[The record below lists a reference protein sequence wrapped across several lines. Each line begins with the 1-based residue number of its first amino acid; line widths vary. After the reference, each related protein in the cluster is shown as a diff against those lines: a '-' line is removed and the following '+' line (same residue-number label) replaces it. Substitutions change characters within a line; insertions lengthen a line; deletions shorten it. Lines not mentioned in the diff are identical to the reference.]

1 MRKLNAGRYTRKSRE
16 DDKSPSFR
24 LDAQKRIL
32 SEHCKAQG
40 WNCIEYD
47 EDIAS
52 ASKGNIQ
59 NLEARKRLEADIR
72 AGKIDIVLVIDLS
85 RLSRDESMED
95 YVFWLALC
103 AENNV
108 CIATPTRKLNPSET
122 SDWMLLLIEGG
133 FSSTEMKILKIR
145 MEQGRREAF
154 MKGSFLGG
162 TPPAPYI
169 YHAESRQPVIEQTA
183 LSLYQKIWRLAET
196 FSAKSISEQ
205 LGLPYSSVRRA
216 LADDRLDFYQAQ
228 RRDLQTSEMIT
239 CQWPAV
245 MTPDQAARIRAAR
258 RTRTSNGQSTKP
270 TSLLSGLNLL
280 KCGYCGQTV
289 KTWFNGR
296 PRKDGTKLRY
306 YGCSSKDTSNKCPK
320 SRTVPQIVL
329 DTRLLTNVFNT
340 IGCLEDL
347 MRHWLASQGR
357 DDYDSQ
363 RKKLEIEER
372 SLQQQ
377 MDRLIESVTKDVFS
391 LDQAAKIK
399 SKLTTALAA
408 IKAEKHSLKSTQIS
422 PPDWDSLLLTR
433 EEFDHLDFTDRRRFL
448 SLLLDEVRVYQ
459 TYAILNFKFP
469 RDKNGDRTARIH
481 LPEPRRGTA
490 WHRQPLYKIE

>member
-108 CIATPTRKLNPSET
+108 CIATPTRMLNPSET

-228 RRDLQTSEMIT
+228 RRDLQTNEMIT

-258 RTRTSNGQSTKP
+258 RTRSTNGMSTKP
-270 TSLLSGLNLL
+270 NSLLSSLDIL
-280 KCGYCGQTV
+280 KCGYCSNSV
-289 KTWFNGR
+289 KTWSNGKI
-296 PRKDGTKLRY
+296 RKDGSQIKY
-306 YGCSSKDTSNKCPK
+306 YGCNTKNSKLRCIK
-320 SRTVPQIVL
+320 SRTIPQIILNDGV
-329 DTRLLTNVFNT
+329 LTNIFNT
-340 IGCLEDL
+340 IKCLEDL
-347 MRHWLASQGR
+347 MRHWLSSQGSN
-357 DDYDSQ
+357 DLSI
-363 RKKLEIEER
+363 KLRRLDEEER
-372 SLQQQ
+372 NLKNQIE
-377 MDRLIESVTKDVFS
+377 RLVKAVALDIMS
-391 LDQAAKIK
+391 LDDIAKEK
-399 SKLTTALAA
+399 SRLNSELTSVQNNKRALECSKTLA
-408 IKAEKHSLKSTQIS
+408 
-422 PPDWDSLLLTR
+422 PNWDSLLLTR
-433 EEFDHLDFTDRRRFL
+433 DEFSHLDFVDQRRFIFL
-448 SLLLDEVRVYQ
+448 VLEEIKVYDK
-459 TYAILNFKFP
+459 YAIITYKFP
-469 RDKNGDRTARIH
+469 RTASGDRTARIH
-481 LPEPRRGTA
+481 LPEPQRGTA
-490 WHRQPLYKIE
+490 WGRKPLYKIE